1 MRENFV
7 HLGID
12 IGASNTKVIALN
24 DQKQVTHRLLLAHTD
39 AAMSIADRISA
50 HLSLNQETVRS
61 AALTGVGAYQM
72 PKTLFGV
79 PLTRVHE
86 FQATGLGGTSLSGLS
101 DALIVS
107 MGTGTSFV
115 YAKDGT
121 YRHIIGSGVG
131 GGTLLGLSHA
141 LGLGQDMTEI
151 EPLAGLGNLSH
162 VDLTIGEIAPDG
174 HLGLAPDLTAS
185 NFGSVKPHAAKA
197 DVALG
202 TFNLVFQAIGTMSV
216 LAAQVV
222 GVQDVVVIGTL
233 AESPFAAEMFA
244 RFSEAYGVRF
254 AIPQNAAFATAYG
267 AVLAVES

>member
-1 MRENFV
+1 MRENFI

-12 IGASNTKVIALN
+12 IGASNTKVIAL
-24 DQKQVTHRLLLAHTD
+24 DGQEQVTHRLLFAHTD
-39 AAMSIADRISA
+39 TAMPIANRISA
-50 HLSLNQETVRS
+50 HLPLNQETVRS
-61 AALTGVGAYQM
+61 VAITGVGAYQM
-72 PKTLFGV
+72 PETLFGV

-101 DALIVS
+101 DTLVVS

-115 YAKDGT
+115 YAKDGA

-131 GGTLLGLSHA
+131 GGTLLGLS

-185 NFGSVKPHAAKA
+185 NFGSVKPHSAKA

-244 RFSEAYGVRF
+244 RFSKAYGIRF
-254 AIPQNAAFATAYG
+254 TIPQNAAFATAYG
-267 AVLAVES
+267 AVLAMES